1 MSSVVLSY
9 SWCAFGHPTV
19 VCVVLDSLCNVPVE
33 SRVDSEHCWV
43 ALGFDIDI
51 VVPLVGVP

>member
-1 MSSVVLSY
+1 
-9 SWCAFGHPTV
+9 
-19 VCVVLDSLCNVPVE
+19 LCNVPVE